1 MYTGES
7 TMPEITFTNL
17 ICLGDSITACNRFFD
32 APPLGNGYVKL
43 LKERLQKENP
53 AVSVTNFGFDGFTA
67 HRLFDAVQT
76 QGLLNL
82 TENMLSVFIIL
93 VGINDIGL
101 IMNTCG
107 TEEQKARHMAKFTES
122 ISALIA
128 LLLPKAQEILLL
140 EPFIFPCPQEY
151 LSWLPLQ
158 KAVSDILKK
167 TAAGYKLPY
176 ILLQNDFLDA
186 ADCCGYEALTIDG
199 VHLTATGHEILAQK
213 LWNVLSTPAQSPL
226 PPEAPA

>member
-1 MYTGES
+1 MS
-7 TMPEITFTNL
+7 QPSFTNL
-17 ICLGDSITACNRFFD
+17 ICLGDSITACGRLFD

-53 AVSVTNFGFDGFTA
+53 SVSVTNFGFDGFTA
-67 HRLFDAVQT
+67 PRLLDAVQA

-82 TENMLSVFIIL
+82 AKNMLSVFTIL

-101 IMNTCG
+101 MMNTCG

-122 ISALIA
+122 ISNLIE
-128 LLLPKAQEILLL
+128 LLFPEAQGIFLL

-167 TAAGYKLPY
+167 TAAEYKLPY
-176 ILLQNDFLDA
+176 ILLQNDFLNA
-186 ADCCGYEALTIDG
+186 AEHCGYEALTTDG
-199 VHLTATGHEILAQK
+199 VHLTAFGHEILAQK
-213 LWNVLSTPAQSPL
+213 LWNVLSTLAQSPL